1 MSGWL
6 LGSLE
11 SPFGWLRFGNLFGQD
26 QLAVPGQAQSV
37 TFTAMLNHQFAPV
50 A

>member
-11 SPFGWLRFGNLFGQD
+11 SPFGWLGFENLFGQD
-26 QLAVPGQAQSV
+26 QLVVPGQAQSV
-37 TFTAMLNHQFAPV
+37 MFTAMLNHQFAPV